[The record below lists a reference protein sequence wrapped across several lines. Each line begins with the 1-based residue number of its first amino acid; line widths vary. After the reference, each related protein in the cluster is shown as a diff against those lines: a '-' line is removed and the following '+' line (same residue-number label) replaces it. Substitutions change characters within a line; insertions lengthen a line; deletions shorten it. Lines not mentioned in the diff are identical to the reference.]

1 MIIKHKFTH
10 ETRRLDRPDATHGA
24 PPGIRESRVYR
35 GQASRDRDGVAA
47 IRAAAG
53 AGRAGVPVAVRCGR
67 QSSAAQQLPQV
78 TGLPLSLMIVQDPCS
93 ITPGVVAEIV
103 RFYPAC
109 RILPLECLRW
119 VEHV

>member
-35 GQASRDRDGVAA
+35 GQASRDGVTA

-53 AGRAGVPVAVRCGR
+53 AGKAGVPVAVRCGR
-67 QSSAAQQLPQV
+67 HCSAVRQLPQV
-78 TGLPLSLMIVQDPCS
+78 TGLPLSLAIVQNPCS
-93 ITPGVVAEIV
+93 ITPGVVA
-103 RFYPAC
+103 
-109 RILPLECLRW
+109 
-119 VEHV
+119 